1 MKYNITKKLKT
12 AQAADF
18 LAGEL
23 GMSSGSS
30 KGGGGGSAGG
40 SGSGSDNSNVTPAT
54 GANTK
59 GSNKQMLQII
69 INIANNL
76 EEVGAITPTK
86 SNQIENSDNI
96 QAQLQIIV
104 PIIRSILENKAQ
116 NGPER
121 VNVAAAAA
129 TALGQTIPQGSASAQ
144 GGAQRGSL
152 GQLSKFTQGK
162 LYEGPAGPPRD
173 PGSFNWVGLLVGDNA
188 PTERWDRGG
197 NGTEVTE
204 LDASLPIYMALYRWR
219 GKTVV
224 SGPSNPPL
232 PVGYGYN
239 QMITLKASEG
249 EDEETGEPYKEG
261 PFKAPAAVYWG
272 PEPLK
277 NTRSEN
283 ENKIGYYVYELS
295 TKNTD
300 GFGWIEVNE
309 NIIAEAG
316 LRVANVTPEAPSSA
330 AVAPTAAAAPA
341 AAAPA
346 APAPAPAAPTTPAPA
361 AAPTAAPTAA
371 PAAPFVNTAPPLLS
385 RSPGA
390 IEGNNAIDSILGPGQ
405 GQRIG

>member
-12 AQAADF
+12 AQANDF
-18 LAGEL
+18 LTGEL
-23 GMSSGSS
+23 GMTSGSS
-30 KGGGGGSAGG
+30 KGGGSAGG
-40 SGSGSDNSNVTPAT
+40 SGSGSGSSNVAPAT
-54 GANTK
+54 QNSTGAANNK
-59 GSNKQMLQII
+59 GRMLQII
-69 INIANNL
+69 INIAENL
-76 EEVGAITPTK
+76 EEVGAISPTK
-86 SNQIENSDNI
+86 SDQIAKSDNI

-116 NGPER
+116 NGAER
-121 VNVAAAAA
+121 VNVAASAA

-162 LYEGPAGPPRD
+162 LYEGPVGPPKD

-309 NIIAEAG
+309 TIITGAG

-330 AVAPTAAAAPA
+330 AAAP
-341 AAAPA
+341 AAPA
-346 APAPAPAAPTTPAPA
+346 APAPAATTTPAKLANPGVTLEDTRGLDLPTPVSLAPTTAPTTAPA
-361 AAPTAAPTAA
+361 TAPTTAPT
-371 PAAPFVNTAPPLLS
+371 NS
-385 RSPGA
+385 
-390 IEGNNAIDSILGPGQ
+390 
-405 GQRIG
+405 